1 MSSKACVY
9 VLGGADGTAA
19 LFDFDGVYLLDG
31 GFAEKSQ
38 GFVAN
43 VREVT
48 AVLLSA
54 PTLGN
59 LGTTAALLDQEKP
72 VSVVMNTKPLKSA
85 KPGSSGELVKAI
97 QEANSKLLHGSP
109 LLFDPKYPAH
119 IIYQSFGK
127 GVLSLYILAGDAKD
141 AEVITKAL
149 ASGNEAEVEKAAAA
163 HGTVGVL
170 LWRPANAD
178 KQIVRVL
185 ISGTCPLSRI
195 QQSLDKAAKSL
206 PFLNAASVKS
216 KDALT
221 AIPAPSLPRPSTTS
235 AKPTSAKPAGATRP
249 TTSGPA
255 ARSAN
260 TTTTTAAPRA
270 LTSRAPAP
278 NGAATRA
285 APKPAPAKAAAPT
298 ARAAPKASVPAAKA
312 PPAKAP
318 PAKAP
323 VRAAPAKPAAPSRGG
338 APKPSEPIAQKKTVG
353 KVQAKPAAA
362 PAAPVPKKAA
372 PTATIPAAA
381 TTARVPVPEVSEPT
395 PAAAPARHPDANVT
409 ITLDDSEIT
418 PEDMNQ
424 GGHGSHGPMDIVVIP
439 PTPEPPRHEEDH
451 HQKEEEHKEPVVA
464 APEPPKEIDDVAN
477 LADVED
483 EIPQP
488 VDAFK
493 KPSPEPVEPSEPSEP
508 AKPQNVE
515 DEVPKPI
522 DAFKKPEPVDT
533 PVEEDH
539 HTPAY
544 PKIGDADNL
553 DDFDPLKPA
562 SHPEPSAPEV
572 PHDHVII
579 STPDPNLPDIA
590 AAVPFVP
597 PVPRGGSHVDDGL
610 ITLDDDDDVVK
621 IAPGFEEPLI
631 PQAIGADGT
640 LADCSEEL
648 SKLVEI
654 SMDTDKTIENLSQAI
669 GDVTKLTHEVQC
681 LSLDEKTDEYV
692 RKLSNQMVEDA
703 TMPFTSALASSIV
716 SSNGSQDHSGS
727 NGHASSN
734 GTQDH
739 QKELPKHDLM
749 QARSSVIENG
759 APVEYEKTDPAL
771 DDILNAC
778 AQESE
783 KLDAAASSN
792 TTPANNSEVLH
803 MPSAPGSAIAAKPVK
818 FARPYYF
825 DVVTVPRNE
834 KLEATVTAD
843 DLQEFISKIRS
854 RNVILASRDISGE
867 QLQGL
872 LTGKQYWCDSAHPC
886 TIIPTHSSPILLD
899 FRQKN
904 DAEFNNNHLTFA
916 VPVEK
921 QRTTVSSEKGAA
933 EYELAKISLE

>member
-1 MSSKACVY
+1 MPEEYIMSSKACVY

-54 PTLGN
+54 PTIGN
-59 LGTTAALLDQEKP
+59 LGTTSALLSQDKP
-72 VSVVMNTKPLKSA
+72 VSVVMNTKPLKGA
-85 KPGSSGELVKAI
+85 KAGSSGELVKAI
-97 QEANSKLLHGSP
+97 QEANSKLLHGAP

-178 KQIVRVL
+178 KQVVRVL
-185 ISGTCPLSRI
+185 VSGTCPMSRI

-255 ARSAN
+255 ARSTN
-260 TTTTTAAPRA
+260 SSTTAAPRA
-270 LTSRAPAP
+270 LTARAPAP
-278 NGAATRA
+278 NGNATRA
-285 APKPAPAKAAAPT
+285 APKPAPTKAAPT
-298 ARAAPKASVPAAKA
+298 KTAPPAARATKAPAPAAKA
-312 PPAKAP
+312 PVP
-318 PAKAP
+318 KAP
-323 VRAAPAKPAAPSRGG
+323 VRAAPPKPAAPSRGA

-353 KVQAKPAAA
+353 KVQAKPAA
-362 PAAPVPKKAA
+362 PAAASAPKKAPEAAA

-381 TTARVPVPEVSEPT
+381 TTARVPVPEISEP
-395 PAAAPARHPDANVT
+395 AAPPAHQDANVT

-418 PEDMNQ
+418 MEDMNQ
-424 GGHGSHGPMDIVVIP
+424 GGGTHGPMDIVVIP
-439 PTPEPPRHEEDH
+439 PTPEPPRHEE
-451 HQKEEEHKEPVVA
+451 EHKEEPA
-464 APEPPKEIDDVAN
+464 AVPEPPKEIDDVAN

-493 KPSPEPVEPSEPSEP
+493 KPSPEPSEQ
-508 AKPQNVE
+508 PQNVE
-515 DEVPKPI
+515 DEVPQPV
-522 DAFKKPEPVDT
+522 DAFKKPSPEPHE
-533 PVEEDH
+533 EEDH

-544 PKIGDADNL
+544 PKIGDL
-553 DDFDPLKPA
+553 DDFDPLKP
-562 SHPEPSAPEV
+562 HPEPSAPEV

-597 PVPRGGSHVDDGL
+597 PVPLGGSHLDDGL
-610 ITLDDDDDVVK
+610 ITLDDDVVK

-631 PQAIGADGT
+631 PQATQADGT
-640 LADCSEEL
+640 LADCSEEF

-654 SMDTDKTIENLSQAI
+654 SMDTDKSMEAAGVDLSEAI
-669 GDVTKLTHEVQC
+669 GDVTKMTNEVQK

-727 NGHASSN
+727 NGHTSSSN

-792 TTPANNSEVLH
+792 AAPANNSEVLH

-834 KLEATVTAD
+834 KLEATLTAD
-843 DLQEFISKIRS
+843 DFQEFISKIRS
-854 RNVILASRDISGE
+854 RNVILASKDISSE

-886 TIIPTHSSPILLD
+886 TIIPTHSSPILVD

-904 DAEFNNNHLTFA
+904 EAEFANNHLTFTI
-916 VPVEK
+916 PVEK
-921 QRTTVSSEKGAA
+921 QRTTVSSERGAA